1 MPLALAANI
10 RIILQA
16 CRRLLIRV
24 HLLLELDSG
33 LKVRM
38 SLLRVL
44 CEINHL
50 AVVIRCNLMLR
61 QVLCWGVLGLGR
73 QVGYQCAIWVL
84 VQVDAGMTIVWVAV
98 EATAPHRRL
107 CCWHVQR
114 CSHFIAILT
123 QVVCIVCTIVYQH
136 SSNLIL
142 WILGVGGG
150 LML

>member
-61 QVLCWGVLGLGR
+61 QVLC
-73 QVGYQCAIWVL
+73 
-84 VQVDAGMTIVWVAV
+84 
-98 EATAPHRRL
+98 
-107 CCWHVQR
+107 
-114 CSHFIAILT
+114 
-123 QVVCIVCTIVYQH
+123 
-136 SSNLIL
+136 
-142 WILGVGGG
+142 
-150 LML
+150 